1 MAIYTNVVQEFR
13 KEIEA
18 NLNLDDIIDLLI
30 AQRIIDEKS
39 YFEVWGTQ
47 NTRLSYLIDFLLKDG
62 KHCAKF
68 INILGTISH
77 VKLIF
82 DAIKSS
88 IDGIRKVI
96 VIGGFPEFSLNYVVR
111 NSVVSIIFI
120 FYIFLTLN

>member
-47 NTRLSYLIDFLLKDG
+47 NVRIYWPMYLL
-62 KHCAKF
+62 
-68 INILGTISH
+68 ILFVVIFRHGSAIW
-77 VKLIF
+77 LIF
-82 DAIKSS
+82 SWKMENT
-88 IDGIRKVI
+88 V
-96 VIGGFPEFSLNYVVR
+96 PSLLTFWELYPMLNL
-111 NSVVSIIFI
+111 
-120 FYIFLTLN
+120 FLML

>member
-47 NTRLSYLIDFLLKDG
+47 N
-62 KHCAKF
+62 
-68 INILGTISH
+68 
-77 VKLIF
+77 
-82 DAIKSS
+82 
-88 IDGIRKVI
+88 
-96 VIGGFPEFSLNYVVR
+96 VR
-111 NSVVSIIFI
+111 I
-120 FYIFLTLN
+120 Y